1 MTIHINEFGEI
12 SNPED
17 FEPPKHLKLKPCH
30 PSCMRIPEDEQPKRK
45 RCKECHRLFKPNSE
59 RQIFCSSKCGAKY
72 RRRLCK
78 ND

>member
-30 PSCMRIPEDEQPKRK
+30 QSCMRIPEDEQPKRK